1 MNISNREINRRFR
14 QKSVKTQIS
23 MSYIFVL
30 ICMFGGKACSF
41 ICRSLAVLCTWMYF
55 LSFVSAAITQT
66 HWHGILNR
74 RMQSPGRWHTGKVS
88 HAEATMC
95 DALMA
100 LGNEESTSY
109 LLGVRTAHVR
119 GGSRHFRWIDTI
131 VDNFARCKTKIS
143 GACMYDW
150 TCSSSS
156 KPPAIA
162 VHVLAETPR
171 PASRPLVQRMSVVNK
186 SANMPLI

>member
-1 MNISNREINRRFR
+1 
-14 QKSVKTQIS
+14 

-30 ICMFGGKACSF
+30 ICMFSGKTGSF
-41 ICRSLAVLCTWMYF
+41 ICRSLPVLCTWMYF
-55 LSFVSAAITQT
+55 LNFVSAAITQT

-74 RMQSPGRWHTGKVS
+74 RIQSPGKCHARKVS
-88 HAEATMC
+88 HAETTMC

-100 LGNEESTSY
+100 LGSEESTSY
-109 LLGVRTAHVR
+109 LLGVRTAHVKGR
-119 GGSRHFRWIDTI
+119 NRRFRWIDTV
-131 VDNFARCKTKIS
+131 VDNFARCQTKII

-162 VHVLAETPR
+162 VHIFAETLR
-171 PASRPLVQRMSVVNK
+171 PASRQLVQGMSVVNK